1 MKTTLTLA
9 IGILMNVLWIT
20 SGCQDQYTICNQ
32 NKDVV
37 MKAGFYRISGG
48 APVGAVA
55 PELSVSSILGTT
67 IFSRQTGVPAFT
79 LTLNPVTDSVQYIIK
94 MDNGLPNDT
103 ITVGYT
109 TSTVVLSP
117 DCGSIFNHNLT
128 RVRTSTHVLDS
139 IQIVDPFVRNSIV
152 ENVRIF
158 F

>member
-1 MKTTLTLA
+1 
-9 IGILMNVLWIT
+9 
-20 SGCQDQYTICNQ
+20 
-32 NKDVV
+32 
-37 MKAGFYRISGG
+37 
-48 APVGAVA
+48 
-55 PELSVSSILGTT
+55 
-67 IFSRQTGVPAFT
+67 
-79 LTLNPVTDSVQYIIK
+79 